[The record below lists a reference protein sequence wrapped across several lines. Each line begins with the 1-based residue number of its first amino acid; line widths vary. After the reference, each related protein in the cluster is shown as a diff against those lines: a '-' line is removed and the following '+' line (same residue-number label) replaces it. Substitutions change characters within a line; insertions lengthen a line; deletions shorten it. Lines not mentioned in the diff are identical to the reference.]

1 MFEQCQNCGPVG
13 IGGIIGVVIS
23 RLISGR
29 IGGRIGVTIKGIIV
43 VTIKGII
50 VVTSI
55 RELKSEKMHLLY
67 DDQCQFCCA
76 IARWAKAQNAEIEV
90 WSVRST
96 ESKELLKTHGIHFID
111 LQTVYFVEGAVY
123 VRSRAA
129 FQMLRH
135 THRPWRWLALFRFLP
150 LSLTD
155 FVYNLIAKNR
165 YRWN

>member
-1 MFEQCQNCGPVG
+1 M
-13 IGGIIGVVIS
+13 S
-23 RLISGR
+23 
-29 IGGRIGVTIKGIIV
+29 
-43 VTIKGII
+43 
-50 VVTSI
+50 
-55 RELKSEKMHLLY
+55 ELKSRKMHLLY

-96 ESKELLKTHGIHFID
+96 DSKELLKTHGIHFID

-129 FQMLRH
+129 FQLIRH
-135 THRPWRWLALFRFLP
+135 TQRPWRWLALFRFLP

-155 FVYNLIAKNR
+155 FCYNFIAKNR
-165 YRWN
+165 HKIRW

>member
-1 MFEQCQNCGPVG
+1 MFEQCQDCGAVG
-13 IGGIIGVVIS
+13 IGGIIRGIIGINGVE
-23 RLISGR
+23 
-29 IGGRIGVTIKGIIV
+29 IGVT
-43 VTIKGII
+43 
-50 VVTSI
+50 SMS
-55 RELKSEKMHLLY
+55 ELKSRKMHLLY

-96 ESKELLKTHGIHFID
+96 ESKELLKTYGIHFID

-129 FQMLRH
+129 FQLLRH
-135 THRPWRWLALFRFLP
+135 THRPWCWLALFRFLP

-155 FVYNLIAKNR
+155 FSYNFIAKNR
-165 YRWN
+165 HRF

>member
-29 IGGRIGVTIKGIIV
+29 IG

-67 DDQCQFCCA
+67 DDQCKFCCS

-90 WSVRST
+90 WSVRSAD
-96 ESKELLKTHGIHFID
+96 SKELLKSQGIHFID
-111 LQTVYFVEGAVY
+111 LQTVYFVEGAVH

-129 FQMLRH
+129 FQLLRH
-135 THRPWRWLALFRFLP
+135 TQRPWRWLALLRFLP

-165 YRWN
+165 HKIRW

>member
-1 MFEQCQNCGPVG
+1 MFEQCQDCGTAG
-13 IGGIIGVVIS
+13 IGGRIGVVIS
-23 RLISGR
+23 RIISGR
-29 IGGRIGVTIKGIIV
+29 IG

-67 DDQCQFCCA
+67 DDQCKFCCS
-76 IARWAKAQNAEIEV
+76 IARWAKAQNAAIEV
-90 WSVRST
+90 WSVRSAD
-96 ESKELLKTHGIHFID
+96 SKELLKSQGIHFID
-111 LQTVYFVEGAVY
+111 LQTVYFVEGAVH

-129 FQMLRH
+129 FQLLRH
-135 THRPWRWLALFRFLP
+135 TRIPWRWLSVFRLLP
-150 LSLTD
+150 LPLTD

>member
-1 MFEQCQNCGPVG
+1 MFEQCQDCGTVG
-13 IGGIIGVVIS
+13 IGGIIGINGVE
-23 RLISGR
+23 
-29 IGGRIGVTIKGIIV
+29 IGVT
-43 VTIKGII
+43 
-50 VVTSI
+50 SMS
-55 RELKSEKMHLLY
+55 ELKSRKMHLLY

-96 ESKELLKTHGIHFID
+96 ESKELLKTYGIHFID

-129 FQMLRH
+129 FQLLRH
-135 THRPWRWLALFRFLP
+135 THRPWCWLALFRFLP

-155 FVYNLIAKNR
+155 FSYNFIAKNR
-165 YRWN
+165 HRF

>member
-1 MFEQCQNCGPVG
+1 MFEQCQDCGTAG

-29 IGGRIGVTIKGIIV
+29 ISGRIGGR
-43 VTIKGII
+43 I

-55 RELKSEKMHLLY
+55 RELKSGKMHLLY
-67 DDQCQFCCA
+67 DDQCKFCCS

-90 WSVRST
+90 WSVRSAD
-96 ESKELLKTHGIHFID
+96 SKELLKSQGIHFID
-111 LQTVYFVEGAVY
+111 LQTVYFVEGAVH

-129 FQMLRH
+129 FQLLRH
-135 THRPWRWLALFRFLP
+135 TQRPWRWLALLRLLP
-150 LSLTD
+150 LPLTD

>member
-1 MFEQCQNCGPVG
+1 MFEQCQDCGAAG

-29 IGGRIGVTIKGIIV
+29 IG

-55 RELKSEKMHLLY
+55 RELKSEKMNLLY
-67 DDQCQFCCA
+67 DDQCKFCCS
-76 IARWAKAQNAEIEV
+76 IARWAKAQNAAIEV
-90 WSVRST
+90 WSVRSAD
-96 ESKELLKTHGIHFID
+96 SKELLKSQGIHFID
-111 LQTVYFVEGAVY
+111 LQTVYFVDMAVH

-129 FQMLRH
+129 FQLLRH
-135 THRPWRWLALFRFLP
+135 TRIPWRWLSVFRLLP
-150 LSLTD
+150 LPLTD
-155 FVYNLIAKNR
+155 FAYNLIAKNR

>member
-1 MFEQCQNCGPVG
+1 M
-13 IGGIIGVVIS
+13 S
-23 RLISGR
+23 
-29 IGGRIGVTIKGIIV
+29 
-43 VTIKGII
+43 
-50 VVTSI
+50 
-55 RELKSEKMHLLY
+55 ELKSRKMHLLY

-96 ESKELLKTHGIHFID
+96 ESKELLKTHCIHFID
-111 LQTVYFVEGAVY
+111 LQTVYFVKGAVY

-155 FVYNLIAKNR
+155 FCYNFIAKNR
-165 YRWN
+165 HKIRW

>member
-1 MFEQCQNCGPVG
+1 MFEQCQDCGTAG

-29 IGGRIGVTIKGIIV
+29 IG

-76 IARWAKAQNAEIEV
+76 IARWAKAQNAAIEV
-90 WSVRST
+90 WSVRSAD
-96 ESKELLKTHGIHFID
+96 SKELLKSQGIHFID
-111 LQTVYFVEGAVY
+111 LQTVYFVDVAVH

-129 FQMLRH
+129 FQLLRH
-135 THRPWRWLALFRFLP
+135 TRIPWRWLSLFRFLP
-150 LSLTD
+150 LPLTD

>member
-1 MFEQCQNCGPVG
+1 
-13 IGGIIGVVIS
+13 
-23 RLISGR
+23 
-29 IGGRIGVTIKGIIV
+29 
-43 VTIKGII
+43 
-50 VVTSI
+50 
-55 RELKSEKMHLLY
+55 MHLLY

-129 FQMLRH
+129 FQMIRH
-135 THRPWRWLALFRFLP
+135 TQRPWRWLAPRVLPGAANVFGGFGPGMMTTGRTFLSFP
-150 LSLTD
+150 LL
-155 FVYNLIAKNR
+155 
-165 YRWN
+165 

>member
-1 MFEQCQNCGPVG
+1 M
-13 IGGIIGVVIS
+13 
-23 RLISGR
+23 
-29 IGGRIGVTIKGIIV
+29 
-43 VTIKGII
+43 
-50 VVTSI
+50 
-55 RELKSEKMHLLY
+55 REFKPQKMHLLY

-111 LQTVYFVEGAVY
+111 LQTVYFVEGAVH

-155 FVYNLIAKNR
+155 FCYNFIAKNR
-165 YRWN
+165 HRIRW

>member
-1 MFEQCQNCGPVG
+1 MFEQCQDCVAAG

-29 IGGRIGVTIKGIIV
+29 IGVI
-43 VTIKGII
+43 IKGII

-67 DDQCQFCCA
+67 DDQCKFCCS
-76 IARWAKAQNAEIEV
+76 IARWAKAQNAAIEV
-90 WSVRST
+90 WSVRSAD
-96 ESKELLKTHGIHFID
+96 SKELLKSQGIHFID
-111 LQTVYFVEGAVY
+111 LQTVYFVEGAVH

-129 FQMLRH
+129 FQLLRH
-135 THRPWRWLALFRFLP
+135 TRIPWRWLSLFRFLP
-150 LSLTD
+150 LPLTD

>member
-1 MFEQCQNCGPVG
+1 MFEQCQDFGTAG

-29 IGGRIGVTIKGIIV
+29 IGVTIKGIIV
-43 VTIKGII
+43 VTL
-50 VVTSI
+50 I

-67 DDQCQFCCA
+67 DDQCQFCYA
-76 IARWAKAQNAEIEV
+76 IARWAKAQNAAIEV
-90 WSVRST
+90 WSVRSA
-96 ESKELLKTHGIHFID
+96 ESKELLKSQGIHFID
-111 LQTVYFVEGAVY
+111 LQTVYFVDVAVH

-129 FQMLRH
+129 FQLLRH
-135 THRPWRWLALFRFLP
+135 TRIPWRWLSLFRFLP
-150 LSLTD
+150 LPLTD

>member
-1 MFEQCQNCGPVG
+1 MFKQCQDCGTVG
-13 IGGIIGVVIS
+13 IGGIFGINGVE
-23 RLISGR
+23 
-29 IGGRIGVTIKGIIV
+29 IGVT
-43 VTIKGII
+43 
-50 VVTSI
+50 SMS
-55 RELKSEKMHLLY
+55 ELKSRKMHLLY

-96 ESKELLKTHGIHFID
+96 ESKELLKTYGIHFID

-129 FQMLRH
+129 FQLLRH
-135 THRPWRWLALFRFLP
+135 THRPWCWLALFRFLP

-155 FVYNLIAKNR
+155 FSYNFIAKNR
-165 YRWN
+165 HRF